1 VSLESDL
8 RATVLDELATL
19 VSAHTAEGRP
29 APTEADKRMKARAV
43 LRREI
48 DAHIA
53 ATQQAGD
60 RVLSTH
66 DERELTERVVAS
78 VFSLLPGAEAFLGRD
93 DVTNVMVIGNEPVQ
107 LRLVDGTRTLAPPMV
122 ERDEDLVEVLQTAA
136 RRAGHTER
144 EFSETR
150 PVLEMQLRDG
160 SRLAGAAWICP
171 RPYLSIRRHPLITAG
186 HDDLVARGMYDRGVE
201 SLLRAMVRARWNGM
215 ICGGTDAGK
224 TTLLRAML
232 ADVDPTEWP
241 VTLESDPEL
250 RMEEVLPG
258 ANFRA
263 FYERGA
269 NAEGQGELSLAEL
282 SKRMKRHTPSRI
294 IVGEVRGA
302 EVITMLEVMTAGEE
316 GSWCTMHAQ
325 SSAAVFPRLHVYS
338 AHAEGTWSREVV
350 YDMAALALDVV
361 IFLRSTPEGR
371 KVISE
376 IRHIESYDHLTGQV
390 ISSEWFVPGPDGSA
404 VPNPDA
410 PIPVEDLDVLVA
422 HGYQPHLHDR
432 SRNGAGAL

>member
-1 VSLESDL
+1 MSLESEL
-8 RATVLDELATL
+8 RTAVLDDLAVL
-19 VSAHTAEGRP
+19 VAQNTAAGRP
-29 APTEADKRMKARAV
+29 APSEADKRMKARAV

-48 DAHIA
+48 DARIA
-53 ATQQAGD
+53 AAQQRGD
-60 RVLSTH
+60 AVLSAA
-66 DERELTERVVAS
+66 EEQALTERVVAS
-78 VFSLLPGAEAFLGRD
+78 VFSLLPGGEAFLGRD
-93 DVTNVMVIGNEPVQ
+93 DVTNVMVVGNEPVQ
-107 LRLVDGTRTLAPPMV
+107 LRLVDGTKTVAPPMV
-122 ERDEDLVEVLQTAA
+122 ERDEDLIEVLQTAA

-171 RPYLSIRRHPLITAG
+171 RPYLSIRRHPLITAD
-186 HDDLVARGMYDRGVE
+186 HRELVGRGMYDTGVE

-232 ADVDPTEWP
+232 GDVAPDEWP

-250 RMEEVLPG
+250 RMEEVLPA

-263 FYERGA
+263 FYERAA

-282 SKRMKRHTPSRI
+282 SKRLKRHTPSRI

-302 EVITMLEVMTAGEE
+302 EVITMLEAMTAGEE

-338 AHAEGTWSREVV
+338 AHAEGNWSREVV

-361 IFLRSTPEGR
+361 IFLRPTRDGR

-376 IRHIESYDHLTGQV
+376 IRHIESYDHITGQV
-390 ISSEWFVPGPDGSA
+390 ISSEWFIPGPDGAA
-404 VPNPDA
+404 VANPDA
-410 PIPVEDLDVLVA
+410 PIPVEVLDELVE
-422 HGYQPHLHDR
+422 HGYRPDLHR
-432 SRNGAGAL
+432 HHQGVLR

>member
-8 RATVLDELATL
+8 RSVVLDALAELVAT
-19 VSAHTAEGRP
+19 HTAGGRP

-48 DAHIA
+48 DAHITA
-53 ATQQAGD
+53 AQQRGD
-60 RVLSTH
+60 EVLSAAQEQ
-66 DERELTERVVAS
+66 DLTERVIAS

-93 DVTNVMVIGNEPVQ
+93 DVTNVMVIGNDPVQ
-107 LRLVDGTRTLAPPMV
+107 LRLVDGTRTVASPMV
-122 ERDEDLVEVLQTAA
+122 PHDDDLIGVLQTAA
-136 RRAGHTER
+136 RRAGHTEK

-160 SRLAGAAWICP
+160 SRLAGAAWITP
-171 RPYLSIRRHPLITAG
+171 RPYLSIRRHPLMTAG
-186 HDDLVARGMYDRGVE
+186 HADLVARGMYDEGIE

-232 ADVDPTEWP
+232 QDVGPDEWP

-250 RMEEVLPG
+250 RLDEILPA

-269 NAEGQGELSLAEL
+269 NAEGQGALTLAEL

-302 EVITMLEVMTAGEE
+302 EAITMLEAMTAGES
-316 GSWCTMHAQ
+316 GGWCTMHAQ
-325 SSAAVFPRLHVYS
+325 SAESVFPRLHVYS
-338 AHAEGTWSREVV
+338 AHADGTWSREVV
-350 YDMAALALDVV
+350 YDMAALALDIV
-361 IFLRSTPEGR
+361 IFLRTMPDGR
-371 KVISE
+371 KVVSE
-376 IRHIESYDHLTGQV
+376 IRHIESYDHITGQI
-390 ISSEWFVPGPDGSA
+390 ISSEWFTPGPDGAA
-404 VPNPDA
+404 VENPEA
-410 PIPVEDLDVLVA
+410 PLQHELRAELMA
-422 HGYQPHLHDR
+422 HGYDPRLHR
-432 SRNGAGAL
+432 RRQGALR